1 MRSHARIVAVV
12 AIILW
17 YSLAALAQHTV
28 YKWVDKEGVVHFS
41 DEPPAPSQALSVEEI
56 RLAESPP
63 HTQASPP
70 PARKPVRLPKNDK
83 KEATP
88 PPSIPGPET
97 ADIDFTALSLEELD
111 RRCEAERE
119 AKIAPLR
126 EAEIDKCINEQ
137 RKDPAYC
144 KRFFADYGAGGRTVH
159 GMVRP
164 RMFHD
169 LPVCLEAEKK
179 RQRGRFRVE

>member
-1 MRSHARIVAVV
+1 MRIYARIVSVG

-56 RLAESPP
+56 KLAESPP

-70 PARKPVRLPKNDK
+70 PVRRPATTPKEDK
-83 KEATP
+83 REATR
-88 PPSIPGPET
+88 PPSMPSPET
-97 ADIDFTALSLEELD
+97 TDIDFTALTLEELD

-119 AKIAPLR
+119 TKIAPLR

-144 KRFFADYGAGGRTVH
+144 KRFFADYGAGGKTIYDT
-159 GMVRP
+159 VRP

-169 LPVCLEAEKK
+169 LPVCIEAEKK
-179 RQRGRFRVE
+179 RQGGRSRVQ